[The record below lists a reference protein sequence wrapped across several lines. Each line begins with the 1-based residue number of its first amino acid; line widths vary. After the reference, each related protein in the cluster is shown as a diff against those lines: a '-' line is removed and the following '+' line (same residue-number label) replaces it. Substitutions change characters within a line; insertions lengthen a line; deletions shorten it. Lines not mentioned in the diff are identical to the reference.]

1 MVVLPYAYLPVLTF
15 KLQPGGKLLR
25 NLTAFIFLRQ
35 LNLQAYLFFIVIGHK
50 DGGKWIG
57 HSLLTGKVVSRFATH
72 TQSFKTVRQ
81 TYIKMLGLENK

>member
-50 DGGKWIG
+50 DGGK
-57 HSLLTGKVVSRFATH
+57 
-72 TQSFKTVRQ
+72 
-81 TYIKMLGLENK
+81 